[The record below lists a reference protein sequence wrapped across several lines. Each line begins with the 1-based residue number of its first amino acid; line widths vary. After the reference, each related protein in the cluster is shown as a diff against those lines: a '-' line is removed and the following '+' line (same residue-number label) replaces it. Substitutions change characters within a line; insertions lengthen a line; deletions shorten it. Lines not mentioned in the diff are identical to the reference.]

1 MFDLWNCFE
10 ELGENSLF
18 LKWGRGEEKLRVKS
32 LTSKNAYSSS
42 EICIL
47 PKNFTSRRNNS
58 IPQYPWGYSIPQYP
72 WFWAIIQ
79 DTTSFAH

>member
-42 EICIL
+42 EICIP
-47 PKNFTSRRNNS
+47 PKKLHFKEK
-58 IPQYPWGYSIPQYP
+58 
-72 WFWAIIQ
+72 
-79 DTTSFAH
+79 